1 MRAALALIRS
11 GAVDPAPL
19 VTHRVALEDTARALD
34 LQRRGAALKALVVA
48 GGGR

>member
-1 MRAALALIRS
+1 MRTALDLIAT

-19 VTHRVALEDTARALD
+19 VTHRVPLEQTAHALD

-48 GGGR
+48 GSAG